1 MKLKLFICGLFF
13 WSCFSAPATFARDMN
28 DSKKILE
35 KYTEQ
40 FVDSWNRKDAV
51 GLSNLYASDAVLS
64 VSGLSKP
71 IYGRAAIKANIKEE
85 FSGISEDATLTATIL
100 SARFFGEEIIVGNGT
115 WESTTSE
122 GDRIDGGLF
131 GNVWKIVDGKPLLYM
146 ESTNR
151 ILE

>member
-64 VSGLSKP
+64 VSGLSQP
-71 IYGRAAIKANIKEE
+71 IYGRAGIRANIKEE